1 MARLA
6 RREYLDPKAIQIL
19 HLTSRC
25 VRRAFLC
32 GDDPLT
38 GKSFEHRRE
47 WIRDRLESLASI
59 FAIDCL
65 TFAVLSNHL
74 HLILRSRPDIV
85 RGWSDQEVA
94 ERWLRLCP
102 PRKNGVVA
110 KVEPSDLDMIVNQ
123 PRLLGQLRERLSDVS
138 WWMRLL
144 GQKIAQQAN
153 REDECTGRF
162 WEGRFRAQVLLDEA
176 AILACAMYVDLN
188 PIRAA
193 MAQSLEDSNFTGA
206 KARIDD
212 LKDAAMID
220 FQATAVPQPSSDK
233 SDQPPFNFGFD
244 KSQKRTSRW
253 ERSRGREQSGWL
265 SPLEIKEASDP
276 IGADP
281 SRCGRR
287 ASLKGFL
294 PLSLLRYLELL
305 DWTGRQLRSGKR
317 GAIPEKIASILS
329 QLGIHSN
336 RWLDLAQQ
344 FGQLFKRAAG
354 TSVSLSNEADRRDQ
368 NWLQAPGKGCF
379 V

>member
-6 RREYLDPKAIQIL
+6 RREYLDPRTIQIL
-19 HLTSRC
+19 HVTSRC

-32 GDDPLT
+32 GDDPVT
-38 GKSFEHRRE
+38 GKSFEHRRV
-47 WIRDRLESLASI
+47 WIRDRLEVLASI

-74 HLILRSRPDIV
+74 HLILRARPDIV

-110 KVEPSDLDMIVNQ
+110 KVEQTDLDLIINQ
-123 PRLLGQLRERLSDVS
+123 PTLVGQLRERLSDVS

-162 WEGRFRAQVLLDEA
+162 WEGRYKAQLLLDEA
-176 AILACAMYVDLN
+176 AILACAVYVDLN

-212 LKDAAMID
+212 LKDAAIID
-220 FQATAVPQPSSDK
+220 DQATAEVQPSSNQRKPAPIKLGVDK
-233 SDQPPFNFGFD
+233 SRE
-244 KSQKRTSRW
+244 RTSRW

-265 SPLEIKEASDP
+265 SPLEIKETSDP
-276 IGADP
+276 IGADA
-281 SRCGRR
+281 SSCGRR

-294 PLSLLRYLELL
+294 PVSLLRYLELL
-305 DWTGRQLRSGKR
+305 DWTGRQLRSDKP
-317 GAIPEKIASILS
+317 GAIPDKIAPILKR
-329 QLGIHSN
+329 LGIQSN
-336 RWLDLAQQ
+336 RWLDLAKQ

-354 TSVSLSNEADRRDQ
+354 TSVSLSNEADRRGQ
-368 NWLQAPGKGCF
+368 NWLQAPGKSCF
-379 V
+379 A

>member
-6 RREYLDPKAIQIL
+6 RREYLDPKTIQIV
-19 HLTSRC
+19 HVTSRC

-32 GDDPLT
+32 GDDPVT

-47 WIRDRLESLASI
+47 WIRKRLEVLASI

-65 TFAVLSNHL
+65 TFAVLSNHF

-102 PRKNGVVA
+102 PRKNGVVV
-110 KVEPSDLDMIVNQ
+110 KVEPSDLELMINQ
-123 PRLLGQLRERLSDVS
+123 PTLLGQLRERLSDVS

-153 REDECTGRF
+153 REDQCTGRF
-162 WEGRFRAQVLLDEA
+162 WEGRYKAQLLLDEA
-176 AILACAMYVDLN
+176 AVLACAMYVDLN

-193 MAQSLEDSNFTGA
+193 MAESLEDSNFTGA

-212 LKDAAMID
+212 LKDAAIMD
-220 FQATAVPQPSSDK
+220 DRATSEPQPESDESK
-233 SDQPPFNFGFD
+233 QIPTEFGF
-244 KSQKRTSRW
+244 KTSRKRTSRW

-265 SPLEIKEASDP
+265 SPLEIKETSDP
-276 IGADP
+276 VGADP
-281 SRCGRR
+281 SPCGRR

-294 PLSLLRYLELL
+294 PVSLLRYLELL
-305 DWTGRQLRSGKR
+305 DWTGRQMRSEKR
-317 GAIPEKIASILS
+317 GAIPEEIAPILNR
-329 QLGIHSN
+329 LGIQSN
-336 RWLDLAQQ
+336 RWMDLAQQ

-354 TSVSLSNEADRRDQ
+354 TSVTLSSEANRRGQ

-379 V
+379 A